1 MGKSSLCVAMIMS
14 SIREDIRLLVGKYGY
29 AAIHTELEHQMKET
43 YEFLRKIYEPAKNNL
58 VIPISNVIPDRI
70 ATPHHQ
76 PIALVLEQEE
86 PPALDLNAESEA
98 NFIENVQETTGQDSS
113 LKEVIIQA
121 KSEMAKQA
129 GEKFSKAK
137 HREDVLAK
145 HKELTAKGIRP
156 ESLLTKENLS
166 KWLGDGMSYM
176 RIARE
181 CTGVHENEVATAAK
195 TFGLQSDV
203 KKYIVMKRGGK

>member
-1 MGKSSLCVAMIMS
+1 MS

>member
-1 MGKSSLCVAMIMS
+1 MS

-29 AAIHTELEHQMKET
+29 AAVHCELEYQMKET

-76 PIALVLEQEE
+76 PISLVLEQEE
-86 PPALDLNAESEA
+86 PPVLDLNSESEA
-98 NFIENVQETTGQDSS
+98 NFIESVQETSSQDAS

-121 KSEMAKQA
+121 KSEMSKQA

-145 HKELTAKGIRP
+145 HKELTGKGIRP

-166 KWLGDGMSYM
+166 KWLGEGMSYM

-181 CTGVHENEVATAAK
+181 CTGVHESEVATAAK

>member
-1 MGKSSLCVAMIMS
+1 MIMN
-14 SIREDIRLLVGKYGY
+14 SIREDIRSIVGKYGY
-29 AAIHTELEHQMKET
+29 AAVHYELEHQMKET
-43 YEFLRKIYEPAKNNL
+43 YEFLRKLYEPVKNNL

-76 PIALVLEQEE
+76 PIALVLEQGE
-86 PPALDLNAESEA
+86 PPALDLNTESEA
-98 NFIENVQETTGQDSS
+98 PFIETVEESTGHAAPAQADAS

-121 KSEMAKQA
+121 KSEMARQV

-145 HKELTAKGIRP
+145 HKELTEKGIRP

-166 KWLGDGMSYM
+166 KWLGEGMSYM